1 MEDCV
6 LDNPYNLR
14 SRINYLRHTCIRRET
29 NHGPTRNRHSRFSDG
44 NILSKDLM
52 SNMTAC

>member
-29 NHGPTRNRHSRFSDG
+29 TMGRQETDIVAFQMEIFCQR
-44 NILSKDLM
+44 I
-52 SNMTAC
+52 